1 MYKQKRGIVNM
12 LQLDKYL
19 KDIDAA
25 TSLDAKKEALV
36 EMINASHAKAETK
49 RKALIIAD
57 TLSHPTKVLQYAY
70 NFALS
75 GEGMAVK

>member
-1 MYKQKRGIVNM
+1 M

-19 KDIDAA
+19 KEIDAA
-25 TSLDAKKEALV
+25 TSLDGKKEALV

-49 RKALIIAD
+49 RKALIIVD

-70 NFALS
+70 NYAL
-75 GEGMAVK
+75 